1 VELALYLF
9 KIVYN
14 EYMDPDK
21 FINIMV
27 QIRDMIPLEDK
38 DLTEIQEMTEKEKTL
53 MIIAMNEVI
62 RSLVYIL

>member
-1 VELALYLF
+1 M
-9 KIVYN
+9 

>member
-1 VELALYLF
+1 
-9 KIVYN
+9 
-14 EYMDPDK
+14 MDQDK
-21 FINIMV
+21 FIKMMV

-38 DLTEIQEMTEKEKTL
+38 QLIEIQEMTEKEKTH

>member
-1 VELALYLF
+1 MALYPF
-9 KIVYN
+9 KILYK

-27 QIRDMIPLEDK
+27 QIRDMIPLEGK
-38 DLTEIQEMTEKEKTL
+38 QLIEIQEMTEKEKTEL
-53 MIIAMNEVI
+53 LLVMNEVI